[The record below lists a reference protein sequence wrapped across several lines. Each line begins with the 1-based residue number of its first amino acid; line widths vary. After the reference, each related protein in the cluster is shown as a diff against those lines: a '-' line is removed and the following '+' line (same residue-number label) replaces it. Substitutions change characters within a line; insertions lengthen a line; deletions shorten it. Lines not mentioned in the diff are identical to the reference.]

1 MLPSYYMLFLFCMCG
16 IVNQIGWIAFAPLSS
31 VLQSTYGVSIYT
43 INYLSQSFMIM
54 YLPINQP
61 AVLAL
66 DKQGL
71 KFGTCIG
78 ILLTTLGLWLK
89 CLINQSFTYVVIG

>member
-1 MLPSYYMLFLFCMCG
+1 LEEDEISLIPAYYMLFLFSMCG

-31 VLQSTYGVSIYT
+31 VLQDTYQVSIYT

-54 YLPINQP
+54 YLPMNQP

-66 DKQGL
+66 D
-71 KFGTCIG
+71 
-78 ILLTTLGLWLK
+78 
-89 CLINQSFTYVVIG
+89 